1 MNGKGGKKRKAAAM
15 SVEDEIAAVN
25 DILQSET
32 TSRVGKRLK
41 TLIDAHPDMTKEQLG
56 NTMCMWGT
64 AISRIASENDDAT
77 LAEAAMDKF
86 HQALTLLGQ
95 DEMGPYGM
103 ALYGSTSMIVAT
115 EKQDRSVLEA
125 ALAQFDAAVAMDTPE
140 AFESP
145 FQYAKALKEGSVL
158 VQHLIDTD
166 TTVTDA
172 DNKGIA
178 DSIAFQSPQ
187 ALQHKVR
194 YATGDENDDN
204 DSGDETGDDE
214 VEDEVTKEDM
224 SEVVLL
230 QAQLTALLATAA
242 PDAIYDLFKQAFGGS
257 FHVMRASTLAK
268 PKPVNEVVPKVLDVL
283 GRNLVAQL
291 KASSSSNELHAH
303 ALKVLQCAHHLH
315 DAFGCYSLAALHA
328 LPAFV
333 NPTECHVWLD
343 TCESYG
349 VLDDE
354 FQARDFI
361 TMKDQDWFGAFA
373 APNGTLHPVHAEL
386 VVAPSAPSPSS
397 S

>member
-1 MNGKGGKKRKAAAM
+1 MVTNIRKTKTSTSGNVLQQLQQATIMNGKGGKKRKAAAM

-32 TSRVGKRLK
+32 TSRESWQVGKRLK

-158 VQHLIDTD
+158 VQHLIDTAAD
-166 TTVTDA
+166 TTVTDE

-187 ALQHKVR
+187 ALQQKGLEICNHILQQHAAVLSDTPLQH
-194 YATGDENDDN
+194 ATGDN

-230 QAQLTALLATAA
+230 QAQLTALLATAT
-242 PDAIYDLFKQAFGGS
+242 PDAIYDLFKQAYEL
-257 FHVMRASTLAK
+257 HREN
-268 PKPVNEVVPKVLDVL
+268 VNALIEMNTFVCRVELTSSMVPWVVPRLEWMQQELLRVLD
-283 GRNLVAQL
+283 
-291 KASSSSNELHAH
+291 ELEF
-303 ALKVLQCAHHLH
+303 
-315 DAFGCYSLAALHA
+315 D
-328 LPAFV
+328 
-333 NPTECHVWLD
+333 LD
-343 TCESYG
+343 SCFE
-349 VLDDE
+349 V
-354 FQARDFI
+354 
-361 TMKDQDWFGAFA
+361 
-373 APNGTLHPVHAEL
+373 
-386 VVAPSAPSPSS
+386 
-397 S
+397 

>member
-1 MNGKGGKKRKAAAM
+1 MAE
-15 SVEDEIAAVN
+15 SW
-25 DILQSET
+25 Q
-32 TSRVGKRLK
+32 VGKRLK

-158 VQHLIDTD
+158 VQHLID
-166 TTVTDA
+166 
-172 DNKGIA
+172 
-178 DSIAFQSPQ
+178 
-187 ALQHKVR
+187 
-194 YATGDENDDN
+194 ATGDENDDN

-214 VEDEVTKEDM
+214 VEDEVSKEDM

-242 PDAIYDLFKQAFGGS
+242 PDAIFDLFKQAYELHRENVNALIEMNTFVCRVELT
-257 FHVMRASTLAK
+257 F
-268 PKPVNEVVPKVLDVL
+268 NEVVPKVLDVL

-397 S
+397 SS